1 MKNTIL
7 KFIFTSVLVYTSAFA
22 NTLTGLKLESNATT
36 LNVGEK
42 VTLTLMGT
50 YSDNSTKVVDKN
62 VTYIIIPA
70 DKAEVNGS
78 ILTALKDGNVTVQAT
93 VGGVASNSVKLH
105 ITWVVD
111 GHVLPPKPDKTLNDS
126 TLLGIDSNNN
136 GVRDDV
142 ERWIYEEYTQP
153 IERGIFMQTSRA
165 YNMLIVDPSKAHET
179 KKYSDN
185 AVSCLFYWFR
195 KENSPLDRFK
205 NYDDSKKLKRIQFN
219 TLKRHI
225 NYDKYQKALSGGVYD
240 LLPKYKEKCEFDE
253 NGILGELK

>member
-1 MKNTIL
+1 MMMKISMSMLLFVSFVMGKSTNLTSDSNTTAH
-7 KFIFTSVLVYTSAFA
+7 KMPQVV
-22 NTLTGLKLESNATT
+22 NGHTLPPE
-36 LNVGEK
+36 
-42 VTLTLMGT
+42 
-50 YSDNSTKVVDKN
+50 
-62 VTYIIIPA
+62 P
-70 DKAEVNGS
+70 DKA
-78 ILTALKDGNVTVQAT
+78 
-93 VGGVASNSVKLH
+93 
-105 ITWVVD
+105 
-111 GHVLPPKPDKTLNDS
+111 LNDS
-126 TLLGIDSNNN
+126 TLLGIDVNKN

-142 ERWIYEEYTQP
+142 ERWIYETFKQP

-185 AVSCLFYWFR
+185 AVSCLFYWLR

-240 LLPKYKEKCEFDE
+240 LLPKSKEKCEFDE